1 MEIFNSFYE
10 FFGFELLSDSATLVD
25 LINSLVQIG
34 LAVFI
39 LCFFIK
45 ALFSLM
51 ISIFRTDSIIS

>member
-1 MEIFNSFYE
+1 MEIFESFYN

-25 LINSLVQIG
+25 LINYFLQIG
-34 LAVFI
+34 LGLFI

-51 ISIFRTDSIIS
+51 LNIFNYRMID